1 MCVHVRSSDRVA
13 LGRLVCVKQQIAH
26 WYFDA
31 IGGLKEQNSNNHS
44 SGPAW
49 TLTVRR
55 TIAVCNGSS
64 EIAGTKYFLNTRN
77 DATITLHVI

>member
-1 MCVHVRSSDRVA
+1 MCD
-13 LGRLVCVKQQIAH
+13 GGGKIAEC
-26 WYFDA
+26 

-55 TIAVCNGSS
+55 TIAVCNGSTV
-64 EIAGTKYFLNTRN
+64 AKLQGRN
-77 DATITLHVI
+77 IF